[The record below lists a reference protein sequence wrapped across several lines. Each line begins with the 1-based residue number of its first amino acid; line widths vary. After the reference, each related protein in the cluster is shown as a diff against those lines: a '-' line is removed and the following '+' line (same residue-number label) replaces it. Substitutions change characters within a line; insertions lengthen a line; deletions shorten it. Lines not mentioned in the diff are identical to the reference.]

1 MRTWI
6 GMVVGLLAVIG
17 LGLAQTVHAYEL
29 ANKESYRL
37 AVGEVVDADLY
48 ITAETITIDGTV
60 RGDLVALARVIE
72 INGTVE
78 GDLIAAAGSIIINGT
93 IGDDVRVGANGIRI
107 AGSIGDDLI
116 AAFGGGD
123 ATTQL
128 PFDTGPA
135 MSGLALTTDGQVGGS
150 LLLFGGAADLLGR
163 VQGDVQVAVGV
174 LTLAGKVAGD
184 VQAQVGELRIADN
197 ARVAGALAYTAEREM
212 PIPPGSVEGRV
223 RFTLAEPESGQ
234 PDQQGDGFLGGLVA
248 LGLRLIG
255 FTLLALLLLRFVPDS
270 IGKPAEAL
278 AARPLNAVLYG
289 LVVAVSFV
297 LIPIATL
304 VIAGLLGV
312 FMGGL
317 AGVMAAIL
325 VFALFTLIWI
335 LSPLVT
341 GLWLGQRLNTITG
354 REQGDLVGL
363 IGGILLLAT
372 LSAIPL
378 AGWVIALASFLLALG
393 GLLLVRQSNY
403 PSLVAA

>member
-1 MRTWI
+1 MRTW
-6 GMVVGLLAVIG
+6 MNVVVGLLAVIG

-29 ANKESYRL
+29 VDEDSYRL
-37 AVGEVVDADLY
+37 GVGEVVDNDLY

-123 ATTQL
+123 AMTQL

-163 VQGDVQVAVGV
+163 VQGDVQAAVGV

-212 PIPPGSVEGRV
+212 PIPPGSVEGGV

-255 FTLLALLLLRFVPDS
+255 FALLALLLLRFVPDS
-270 IGKPAEAL
+270 IGKPAGAL

-403 PSLVAA
+403 LSLVAA